1 MTDITYNS
9 LGQPLPWETKPMQEL
24 VDLPRLEEPVVS
36 SAKVAQHL
44 DPPRKSLAWMQLH
57 MREYFTLRAGRAYKP
72 TPDPTFDRQ
81 VSEAEAIF
89 TPGQATT

>member
-1 MTDITYNS
+1 
-9 LGQPLPWETKPMQEL
+9 MQEL

-57 MREYFTLRAGRAYKP
+57 MKEYFTLRAGRTYKP
-72 TPDPTFDRQ
+72 APDLELDRQ
-81 VSEAEAIF
+81 ITAAEAIF
-89 TPGQATT
+89 TPPDAGS